1 MSREIIYEERRRVL
15 DGENMRDSIF
25 HMMNEYV
32 ENLVD
37 MVTSPDQDYDEW
49 NLSELNMTIHNTI
62 PMAPITEE
70 DVKEYQPEGV
80 EASAE
85 RTRGESL

>member
-1 MSREIIYEERRRVL
+1 
-15 DGENMRDSIF
+15 MRDSIF

-37 MVTSPDQDYDEW
+37 ESMTSSDQDPEEW
-49 NLSELNMTIHNTI
+49 NLAELNLALHNTI

-70 DVKEYQPEGV
+70 DVKKYEPERV
-80 EASAE
+80 EAYAQ
-85 RTRGESL
+85 RAGCQGL